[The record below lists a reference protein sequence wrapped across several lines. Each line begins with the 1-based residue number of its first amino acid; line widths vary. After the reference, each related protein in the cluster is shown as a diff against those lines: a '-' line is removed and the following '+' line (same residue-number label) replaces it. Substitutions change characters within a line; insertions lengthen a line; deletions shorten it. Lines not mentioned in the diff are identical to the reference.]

1 LSERPAHIKSR
12 KQFDHWE
19 YETVIGTNHTG
30 VIFIVVDRKSSYPVI
45 ATVSNK
51 TSELMG
57 TAITKMHKPFKSWVK
72 TLTYHN

>member
-1 LSERPAHIKSR
+1 M
-12 KQFDHWE
+12 
-19 YETVIGTNHTG
+19 IGTNHTG